1 MRKRPAKMDE
11 DQYQLG
17 IRQLSPHQMVA
28 LIVRY
33 RGMVQRANHILE
45 SLITSDT
52 CLLNDIQ
59 TEYIKCTMKDFDRW
73 TTDYTTVLAFDEDEE
88 EEE

>member
-52 CLLNDIQ
+52 CLLNQIQ
-59 TEYIKCTMKDFDRW
+59 TEYIKCTMHDFDKW

>member
-33 RGMVQRANHILE
+33 RGMVQRANHILD